1 MRSLQSC
8 RPFKLPRGDDYATA
22 PAGAGHRSR
31 YGCHRG
37 VRGGIVTPDLRG
49 ARQPRT
55 RPSHAARR
63 ESGRRSRGSGPG
75 ASPRRTSGI
84 TCGGRLSGRPS
95 HRNRRADISFT
106 LLDRKTG
113 QQISDGD
120 GAPFPIASVV
130 KLFIADDLLL
140 QAAQGQTQLTPDDRQ
155 ALDVMLR
162 SSDDNAAENFWN
174 RYGGSAIITRV
185 VDRYG
190 LGSTSAPYDG
200 HWWNTMSTTV
210 DLVKYYSMLLDGSG
224 GLPPQQANIM
234 ISDLAQSTPTGVD
247 GYPQR
252 FGIPDGLFAES
263 VAVKQGWMCCWNG
276 ANWLHMSTGVI
287 GPDRRYVMAIVSL
300 QPVDDATARNTITQT
315 LMTMFPGGQI

>member
-1 MRSLQSC
+1 MRR
-8 RPFKLPRGDDYATA
+8 RPPVLVTGLATA
-22 PAGAGHRSR
+22 VIAVSVAASSPQISEVPGNHEPGQVTLLAVNPAGAPAAPVLGPVPDGPPESLAVVDSR
-31 YGCHRG
+31 AGQA
-37 VRGGIVTPDLRG
+37 T
-49 ARQPRT
+49 AT
-55 RPSHAARR
+55 AAQN
-63 ESGRRSRGSGPG
+63 G
-75 ASPRRTSGI
+75 
-84 TCGGRLSGRPS
+84 
-95 HRNRRADISFT
+95 ADISFT